1 MLFYQYFGHMTIH
14 KPLRH
19 FIGNAY
25 QSTYHQLERFF
36 QKRLGNSHDASD
48 LSQDVFAKWL
58 NRREDTPVQ
67 ESRAFLF
74 KIANNVLID
83 YWHRHQKQG
92 QLQSPM
98 EASHLQDAVSVSDDP
113 AEVLN
118 HRQRLQHLYEA
129 IETLPPR
136 QREAFVLCRFE
147 GLSQSDIAE
156 KMDISVSMV
165 EKHIAKAMLH
175 CKRYVEHG
183 AQNNVMHDEDQ
194 R

>member
-1 MLFYQYFGHMTIH
+1 MTGNTRHMTIN

-58 NRREDTPVQ
+58 NRREGTPVQ

-83 YWHRHQKQG
+83 YWHRHQKQE

-98 EASHLQDAVSVSDDP
+98 EEEVHLNHAVSVSDDP

-118 HRQRLQHLYEA
+118 HQQRLQRLYDA

-136 QREAFVLCRFE
+136 QREAFVLCRFD
-147 GLSQSDIAE
+147 GLSQSEIAE

-175 CKRYVEHG
+175 CKRYVENTVHS
-183 AQNNVMHDEDQ
+183 EEE